1 MPKIISINISEKKG
15 VSKSPV
21 KEGFF
26 KENWGLQ
33 DDAHAGPG
41 DRQVS
46 LLDVEAINTFNKGF
60 PVRTEKIKVGDF
72 AENLTVD
79 GMNLVSFKP
88 GTRLKIGN
96 VLLEISIIGKKCL
109 KPCAIY
115 KKIGSCIMPTKGVFA
130 RVIKGGR
137 IRRGDEIREEK

>member
-15 VSKSPV
+15 ISKSPV
-21 KEGFF
+21 KEVFF

-33 DDAHAGPG
+33 GDAHAGPG

-46 LLDVEAINTFNKGF
+46 LLDVEAINTFNQSL
-60 PVRTEKIKVGDF
+60 PIDIKRVKPGDF

-79 GMNLVSFKP
+79 GMNLVSVKP
-88 GTRLKIGN
+88 GTHLKIGN
-96 VLLEISIIGKKCL
+96 VLLEISMIGKKCL

-130 RVIKGGR
+130 RVIKGGE
-137 IRRGDEIREEK
+137 IRRGDEIQKEK